1 MFLVVKVVSNELPDS
16 EYGIDDTYSVVG
28 LFSDEERAKR
38 VAKRAKGQDR
48 RDRVS
53 VVEVT
58 PDKTYPASKAPEIGR
73 SKYYE

>member
-1 MFLVVKVVSNELPDS
+1 MFLVVKVSDELPES
-16 EYGIDDTYSVVG
+16 EYGISDAYSVVG

-38 VAKRAKGQDR
+38 VAKRTEGKNGVY
-48 RDRVS
+48 RVS

-73 SKYYE
+73 SEYYE